1 MTVRRSYG
9 ISIQKNL
16 NGLPCGYSGLHKIFL
31 RGGTDFLAVAVRLK
45 RKSETV
51 MPEYLSPGVYVEE
64 YESGAVPMEG
74 VGTSTAGFIGLA
86 EKGDVIGKPQLVTS
100 FSDYVRI
107 FGGYLS
113 ETKFGDKRYLP
124 YAVEHFFINGGSRA
138 FVMRVCPA
146 DAKCAAT
153 KSDSALS
160 FTAKNPGEWGNRVK
174 VTVSPVSR
182 VKTQVYEVEGN
193 SATVRSID
201 GFNIGDIVEFADGK
215 TSVYNKITAIEEK
228 TITFENPVSPSII
241 DKSLVPTKFIK
252 SSEIDV
258 SVKYGDVKEDYLFVS
273 LNTESADYI
282 CSRMSRSELVT
293 VEVAAVKAAPK
304 PADNKDKKDAPAAPA
319 ASGIAAPFEAVG
331 GKGDA
336 MVLQLTG
343 GTDGNAAGIS
353 AGDYIGSDGGPG
365 KRTGIQ
371 AFIENAD
378 VSIMSVPGITIP
390 EVQMSLIAHCENMK
404 NRFAVL
410 DMPKDRK
417 KTDELLEYRDMFD
430 SSYAAFYHPWVQIFD
445 PLSKKNIIAP
455 PSGSVVGIYARTDN
469 SVGVH
474 KAPANEV
481 VRACTGLACSYNTAE
496 QDLLNPK
503 GVNLIRS
510 FPGRGIRVWGAR
522 TASSNA
528 TWKYVNVRRLFIYL
542 EESIRA
548 NTNWVVFEPNTEALW
563 GRVKRTVEMFLASTW
578 RSGALAGTS
587 PSEAFFVDIGRSTM
601 TQDDID
607 NGRLICVIGAAPV
620 KPAEFVIFRIGQYTS
635 ESNG

>member
-1 MTVRRSYG
+1 
-9 ISIQKNL
+9 
-16 NGLPCGYSGLHKIFL
+16 
-31 RGGTDFLAVAVRLK
+31 
-45 RKSETV
+45 

-64 YESGAVPMEG
+64 YESGSVPMEG
-74 VGTSTAGFIGLA
+74 VGTSTAGFVGLA

-113 ETKFGDKRYLP
+113 EAKYGDKRYLP

-153 KSDSALS
+153 KSDSILKFA
-160 FTAKNPGEWGNRVK
+160 AKNPGEWGNRIK

-182 VKTQVYEVEGN
+182 VKTQVYEVDGN
-193 SATVRSID
+193 SAVVRSTD
-201 GFNIGDIVEFADGK
+201 GFNIGDVVEFADGK
-215 TSVYNKITAIEEK
+215 SYVYNRITAIEEK
-228 TITFENPVSPSII
+228 TITFENPVNASIV
-241 DKSLVPTKFIK
+241 DKNLVPTKFIK

-293 VEVAAVKAAPK
+293 VEVG
-304 PADNKDKKDAPAAPA
+304 AAPA
-319 ASGIAAPFEAVG
+319 AKPAESKDKDKKEAQAPAVSGIAAPFEAVG

-336 MVLQLTG
+336 IILQLAG
-343 GTDGNAAGIS
+343 GTDGNINAVAAS
-353 AGDYIGSDGGPG
+353 DYIGSDGGPG

-371 AFIENAD
+371 AFIENSD
-378 VSIMSVPGITIP
+378 VSLMSVPGVTTP

-410 DMPKDRK
+410 DMPKDMK
-417 KTDELLEYRDMFD
+417 KTDELIEYRDMFD
-430 SSYAAFYHPWVQIFD
+430 SSYAAFYHPWIQVFD

-455 PSGSVVGIYARTDN
+455 PSGSILGVYARTDN
-469 SVGVH
+469 TVGVH

-481 VRACTGLACSYNTAE
+481 LRACTGLASSYNTAE

-503 GVNLIRS
+503 GINLIRS

-542 EESIRA
+542 EESIRN
-548 NTNWVVFEPNTEALW
+548 NTNWVVFEPNTEVLW
-563 GRVKRTVEMFLASTW
+563 SRVKRTVEMFLASTW
-578 RSGALAGTS
+578 RSGALAGSS
-587 PSEAFFVDIGRSTM
+587 PSEAFFVDIGKNTM

-607 NGRLICVIGAAPV
+607 NGRLVCVIGVAPV
-620 KPAEFVIFRIGQYTS
+620 KPAEFVVFKIGQYTS
-635 ESNG
+635 ESNV

>member
-1 MTVRRSYG
+1 
-9 ISIQKNL
+9 
-16 NGLPCGYSGLHKIFL
+16 
-31 RGGTDFLAVAVRLK
+31 
-45 RKSETV
+45 

-100 FSDYVRI
+100 FSDYMRI

-113 ETKFGDKRYLP
+113 ETKYGDKRYLP

-146 DAKCAAT
+146 DAKAAAT
-153 KSDSALS
+153 KSDSILS
-160 FTAKNPGEWGNRVK
+160 FTAKNPGEWGNRIK

-193 SATVRSID
+193 SAAVRSVD
-201 GFNIGDIVEFADGK
+201 GFNIGDVVEFADGK

-228 TITFENPVSPSII
+228 TITFENPVNPSII
-241 DKSLVPTKFIK
+241 DKNLVPTKFIK
-252 SSEIDV
+252 SCEIDV
-258 SVKYGDVKEDYLFVS
+258 SVKYGDAKEDYLFVS

-282 CSRMSRSELVT
+282 VSRMAKSELVT
-293 VEVAAVKAAPK
+293 VGVGEAK
-304 PADNKDKKDAPAAPA
+304 PAAKPAEAKDKKDAPAAPA
-319 ASGIAAPFEAVG
+319 AAGIAAPFEAVG

-336 MVLQLTG
+336 MIMQLSS
-343 GTDGNAAGIS
+343 GTDGSVAGIT
-353 AGDYIGSDGGPG
+353 AADYIGKDEGPG
-365 KRTGIQ
+365 RRTGIQ
-371 AFIENAD
+371 AFIENSD
-378 VSIMSVPGITIP
+378 VSLMAVPGVTIP
-390 EVQMSLIAHCENMK
+390 EVQMSLIAHCENLK
-404 NRFAVL
+404 SRFAVL

-430 SSYAAFYHPWVQIFD
+430 SNYAAMYHPWVQIFD

-455 PSGSVVGIYARTDN
+455 PSGSVLGIYARTDTA
-469 SVGVH
+469 VGVH

-481 VRACTGLACSYNTAE
+481 VRACTGLASSYNTAE

-522 TASSNA
+522 TVTSNA
-528 TWKYVNVRRLFIYL
+528 TWKYINVRRLFIFL

-563 GRVKRTVEMFLASTW
+563 GRVKRTIEMFLASVW

-587 PSEAFFVDIGRSTM
+587 PSEAFFVEIGRSTM

-607 NGRLICVIGAAPV
+607 NGRLICVIGVAPV

>member
-1 MTVRRSYG
+1 
-9 ISIQKNL
+9 
-16 NGLPCGYSGLHKIFL
+16 
-31 RGGTDFLAVAVRLK
+31 
-45 RKSETV
+45 

-64 YESGAVPMEG
+64 YESGSVPMEG
-74 VGTSTAGFIGLA
+74 VGTSTAGFVGLA

-113 ETKFGDKRYLP
+113 EAKYGDKRYLP

-153 KSDSALS
+153 KSDSILKFA
-160 FTAKNPGEWGNRVK
+160 AKNPGEWGNRIK

-182 VKTQVYEVEGN
+182 VKTQVYEVDGN
-193 SATVRSID
+193 SAVVRSTD
-201 GFNIGDIVEFADGK
+201 GFNIGDVVEFADGK
-215 TSVYNKITAIEEK
+215 SSVYNRITAIEEK
-228 TITFENPVSPSII
+228 TITFENPVNASIV
-241 DKSLVPTKFIK
+241 DKNLVPTKFIK

-293 VEVAAVKAAPK
+293 VEVG
-304 PADNKDKKDAPAAPA
+304 AAPA
-319 ASGIAAPFEAVG
+319 AKPAESKDKDKKEAQAPAVSGIAAPFEAVG

-336 MVLQLTG
+336 IILQLAG
-343 GTDGNAAGIS
+343 GTDGNINAVAAS
-353 AGDYIGSDGGPG
+353 DYIGSDGGPG

-371 AFIENAD
+371 AFIENSD
-378 VSIMSVPGITIP
+378 VSLMSVPGVTTP

-410 DMPKDRK
+410 DMPKNMK
-417 KTDELLEYRDMFD
+417 KTDELIEYRDMFD
-430 SSYAAFYHPWVQIFD
+430 SSYAAFYHPWIQVFD

-455 PSGSVVGIYARTDN
+455 PSGSILGVYARTDN
-469 SVGVH
+469 TVGVH

-481 VRACTGLACSYNTAE
+481 LRACTGLASSYNTAE

-503 GVNLIRS
+503 GINLIRS

-542 EESIRA
+542 EESIRN

-563 GRVKRTVEMFLASTW
+563 SRVKRTVEMFLASTW
-578 RSGALAGTS
+578 RSGALAGSS
-587 PSEAFFVDIGRSTM
+587 PSEAFFVDIGKNTM

-607 NGRLICVIGAAPV
+607 NGRLVCVIGVAPV
-620 KPAEFVIFRIGQYTS
+620 KPAEFVVFKIGQYTS
-635 ESNG
+635 ESNV

>member
-1 MTVRRSYG
+1 
-9 ISIQKNL
+9 
-16 NGLPCGYSGLHKIFL
+16 
-31 RGGTDFLAVAVRLK
+31 
-45 RKSETV
+45 

-86 EKGDVIGKPQLVTS
+86 EKGAVIGKPQLVTS
-100 FSDYVRI
+100 FADYTRI

-113 ETKFGDKRYLP
+113 ETKYGDKRYLP

-146 DAKCAAT
+146 DAKAATT
-153 KSDSALS
+153 KSDSILS
-160 FTAKNPGEWGNRVK
+160 FTAVNPGEWGNRIK

-193 SATVRSID
+193 SCTVRSVD
-201 GFNIGDIVEFADGK
+201 GFTIGDVVEFADGK
-215 TSVYNKITAIEEK
+215 TTVFNKIVAIEEK
-228 TITFENPVSPSII
+228 VITFENPVNASII
-241 DKSLVPTKFIK
+241 DKALVPTKFIK
-252 SSEIDV
+252 SCEIDV
-258 SVKYGDVKEDYLFVS
+258 SVKYGDVKEDYVFVS
-273 LNTESADYI
+273 LNTESPDYI
-282 CSRMSRSELVT
+282 VSRMAKSELVT
-293 VEVAAVKAAPK
+293 VEVGEAKAPAAPK
-304 PADNKDKKDAPAAPA
+304 AADAKDKKDAAPA
-319 ASGIAAPFEAVG
+319 PASTAGIAAPFEAVG

-336 MVLQLTG
+336 MIMVLSG
-343 GTDGNAAGIS
+343 GTDGNVAGIVAS
-353 AGDYIGSDGGPG
+353 DYIGKDEGPG

-371 AFIENAD
+371 AFIENTD
-378 VSIMSVPGITIP
+378 VSLMAVPGVTIP
-390 EVQMSLIAHCENMK
+390 EVQMSLIAHCENLK
-404 NRFAVL
+404 SRFAVL

-430 SSYAAFYHPWVQIFD
+430 SNYAAMYHPWIQIFD

-455 PSGSVVGIYARTDN
+455 PSGSVLGIYARTDTTI
-469 SVGVH
+469 GVH

-481 VRACTGLACSYNTAE
+481 VRACTGLASNYNTAE

-522 TASSNA
+522 TVTSNA
-528 TWKYVNVRRLFIYL
+528 TWKYINVRRLFIFL

-563 GRVKRTVEMFLASTW
+563 ARVKRTIEMFLSSVW

-587 PSEAFFVDIGRSTM
+587 PDQAFFVEIGRNTM

-607 NGRLICVIGAAPV
+607 NGRLICVIGVAPV

-635 ESNG
+635 DNG

>member
-1 MTVRRSYG
+1 
-9 ISIQKNL
+9 
-16 NGLPCGYSGLHKIFL
+16 
-31 RGGTDFLAVAVRLK
+31 
-45 RKSETV
+45 

-74 VGTSTAGFIGLA
+74 VGTSTAGFVGFA

-100 FSDYVRI
+100 FSDYIRI

-146 DAKCAAT
+146 DAKCAET
-153 KSDSALS
+153 KSDSVLS
-160 FTAKNPGEWGNRVK
+160 FTAKNPGEWGNRIK

-182 VKTQVYEVEGN
+182 VKTQVYEVNGN
-193 SATVRSID
+193 DAVVRNVD
-201 GFNIGDIVEFADGK
+201 GFTIGDVVEFADGK

-228 TITFENPVSPSII
+228 TITFENPVNPSIV
-241 DKSLVPTKFIK
+241 DKNLVPTKFIK

-282 CSRMSRSELVT
+282 KSRMAKSELVT
-293 VEVAAVKAAPK
+293 VEVGEIKAGAAAK
-304 PADNKDKKDAPAAPA
+304 PAGEGKDKKEAAPAPAAA
-319 ASGIAAPFEAVG
+319 IASPFEAVG

-336 MVLQLTG
+336 IILQLSG
-343 GTDGNAAGIS
+343 GTDGNVAGATAA
-353 AGDYIGSDGGPG
+353 DYIGKDEGPG

-371 AFIENAD
+371 AFIENSD
-378 VSIMSVPGITIP
+378 VSLMAVPGITIP
-390 EVQMSLIAHCENMK
+390 EVQMSLIAHCENLK
-404 NRFAVL
+404 SRFAVL

-430 SSYAAFYHPWVQIFD
+430 SNYAAFYHPWIQIFD

-455 PSGSVVGIYARTDN
+455 PSGSMLGIYARTDN
-469 SVGVH
+469 TVGVH

-481 VRACTGLACSYNTAE
+481 VRACTGLASSYNTAE

-503 GVNLIRS
+503 GINLIRS

-522 TASSNA
+522 TATSNA
-528 TWKYVNVRRLFIYL
+528 TWKYINVRRLFIYL

-563 GRVKRTVEMFLASTW
+563 GRVKRTIEMFLASTW

-587 PSEAFFVDIGRSTM
+587 PSEAFFVEIGRSTM

-607 NGRLICVIGAAPV
+607 NGRLICVIGVAPV
-620 KPAEFVIFRIGQYTS
+620 KPAEFVIFKIGQYTS

>member
-1 MTVRRSYG
+1 
-9 ISIQKNL
+9 
-16 NGLPCGYSGLHKIFL
+16 
-31 RGGTDFLAVAVRLK
+31 
-45 RKSETV
+45 

-86 EKGDVIGKPQLVTS
+86 EKGDVVGKPQLVTS
-100 FSDYVRI
+100 FSDYLRI

-113 ETKFGDKRYLP
+113 ETKYGDKRYLP

-146 DAKCAAT
+146 DAKAATT
-153 KSDSALS
+153 KSDSILS
-160 FTAKNPGEWGNRVK
+160 FTAKNPGEWGNRIK

-182 VKTQVYEVEGN
+182 VKTQVYEAEGN
-193 SATVRSID
+193 SATVRSVD
-201 GFNIGDIVEFADGK
+201 GFNIGDVVEFADGK

-228 TITFENPVSPSII
+228 TITFENPVNPAIV

-252 SSEIDV
+252 SCEIDV
-258 SVKYGDVKEDYLFVS
+258 SVKYGDAKEDYLFVS

-282 CSRMSRSELVT
+282 ESRMAKSELVT
-293 VEVAAVKAAPK
+293 VEVGAAKPAASAPK
-304 PADNKDKKDAPAAPA
+304 PADGKDKKDAPAAPA
-319 ASGIAAPFEAVG
+319 ATGIAAPFEAVG

-336 MVLQLTG
+336 MIMQLSG
-343 GTDGNAAGIS
+343 GTDGSVAGIT
-353 AGDYIGSDGGPG
+353 AADYIGKDEGPG

-371 AFIENAD
+371 AFIENSD
-378 VSIMSVPGITIP
+378 VSLMAVPGVTMP
-390 EVQMSLIAHCENMK
+390 EVQMSLIAHCENLK
-404 NRFAVL
+404 SRFAVL

-430 SSYAAFYHPWVQIFD
+430 SNYAAMYHPWVQIFD

-455 PSGSVVGIYARTDN
+455 PSGSVLGIYARTDTA
-469 SVGVH
+469 VGVH

-481 VRACTGLACSYNTAE
+481 VRACTGLASSYNTAE

-522 TASSNA
+522 TVTSNA
-528 TWKYVNVRRLFIYL
+528 TWKYINVRRLFIFL

-563 GRVKRTVEMFLASTW
+563 GRVKRTIEMFLASVW

-587 PSEAFFVDIGRSTM
+587 PSEAFFVEIGRSTM

-607 NGRLICVIGAAPV
+607 NGRLICVIGVAPV

>member
-1 MTVRRSYG
+1 
-9 ISIQKNL
+9 
-16 NGLPCGYSGLHKIFL
+16 
-31 RGGTDFLAVAVRLK
+31 
-45 RKSETV
+45 

-100 FSDYVRI
+100 FSDYMRI

-113 ETKFGDKRYLP
+113 ETKYGDKRYLP

-146 DAKCAAT
+146 DAKAAAT
-153 KSDSALS
+153 KSDSVLS
-160 FTAKNPGEWGNRVK
+160 FTAKNPGEWGNRIK

-193 SATVRSID
+193 SATVRSVD
-201 GFNIGDIVEFADGK
+201 GFNIGDVVEFADGK

-228 TITFENPVSPSII
+228 TITFENPVNPSII
-241 DKSLVPTKFIK
+241 DKNLVPTKFVK
-252 SSEIDV
+252 SCEIDV
-258 SVKYGDVKEDYLFVS
+258 SVKYGDAKEDYLFVS

-282 CSRMSRSELVT
+282 VSRMAKSELVT
-293 VEVAAVKAAPK
+293 VGVGEAKPAAK
-304 PADNKDKKDAPAAPA
+304 PADAKDKKDAPAAPA
-319 ASGIAAPFEAVG
+319 AAGIAAPFEAVG

-336 MVLQLTG
+336 MIMQLSG
-343 GTDGNAAGIS
+343 GTDGNVAGVTAA
-353 AGDYIGSDGGPG
+353 DYIGKDEGPG
-365 KRTGIQ
+365 RRTGIQ
-371 AFIENAD
+371 AFIENSD
-378 VSIMSVPGITIP
+378 VSLMAVPGVTIP
-390 EVQMSLIAHCENMK
+390 EVQMSLIAHCENLK
-404 NRFAVL
+404 SRFAVL

-430 SSYAAFYHPWVQIFD
+430 SNYAAMYHPWVQIFD

-455 PSGSVVGIYARTDN
+455 PSGSVLGIYARTDTA
-469 SVGVH
+469 VGVH

-481 VRACTGLACSYNTAE
+481 VRACTGLASSYNTAE

-522 TASSNA
+522 TVTSNA
-528 TWKYVNVRRLFIYL
+528 TWKYINVRRLFIFL

-563 GRVKRTVEMFLASTW
+563 GRVKRTIEMFLASVW

-587 PSEAFFVDIGRSTM
+587 PSEAFFVEIGRSTM

-607 NGRLICVIGAAPV
+607 NGRLICVIGVAPV

>member
-1 MTVRRSYG
+1 
-9 ISIQKNL
+9 
-16 NGLPCGYSGLHKIFL
+16 
-31 RGGTDFLAVAVRLK
+31 
-45 RKSETV
+45 

-74 VGTSTAGFIGLA
+74 VGTSTAGFVGLA

-100 FSDYVRI
+100 FSDYMRI

-113 ETKFGDKRYLP
+113 ETKFGDKRFLP

-146 DAKCAAT
+146 DAKAAAT
-153 KSDSALS
+153 KSDSILS
-160 FTAKNPGEWGNRVK
+160 FTARNPGEWGNRIK

-182 VKTQVYEVEGN
+182 VKTQVYEVNGN
-193 SATVRSID
+193 DAVVRSVD
-201 GFNIGDIVEFADGK
+201 GFNIGDVVEFADGK

-228 TITFENPVSPSII
+228 TVTFENPVNASIV
-241 DKSLVPTKFIK
+241 DKALVPTKFMK
-252 SSEIDV
+252 SCEIDV

-273 LNTESADYI
+273 LNTESPEYI
-282 CSRMSRSELVT
+282 ISRMAKSELVT
-293 VEVAAVKAAPK
+293 VEVSAAK
-304 PADNKDKKDAPAAPA
+304 PAAKPVDAKDKKEGAPAAAPA
-319 ASGIAAPFEAVG
+319 AAIAAPFEAVG

-336 MVLQLTG
+336 MIMQLSG
-343 GTDGNAAGIS
+343 GTDGNVAGIS
-353 AGDYIGSDGGPG
+353 ASEYIGTDGGPG
-365 KRTGIQ
+365 KRSGIQ
-371 AFIENAD
+371 AFIENSD
-378 VSIMSVPGITIP
+378 VSLMSVPGITIP
-390 EVQMSLIAHCENMK
+390 EVQMSLIAHCENLK
-404 NRFAVL
+404 SRFAVL
-410 DMPKDRK
+410 DMPKDKK
-417 KTDELLEYRDMFD
+417 KTDELVEYRDMFD
-430 SSYAAFYHPWVQIFD
+430 TQYAAFYHPWIQIFD

-455 PSGSVVGIYARTDN
+455 PSGSILGVYARTDN
-469 SVGVH
+469 TIGVH

-481 VRACTGLACSYNTAE
+481 VRACTGLASTYNTAE

-503 GVNLIRS
+503 GINLIRS

-528 TWKYVNVRRLFIYL
+528 TWKYINVRRLFIYL

-563 GRVKRTVEMFLASTW
+563 GRVKRTIEMFLASTW

-587 PSEAFFVDIGRSTM
+587 PSEAFFVEIGRSTM

-607 NGRLICVIGAAPV
+607 NGRLICVIGVAPV

>member
-1 MTVRRSYG
+1 
-9 ISIQKNL
+9 
-16 NGLPCGYSGLHKIFL
+16 
-31 RGGTDFLAVAVRLK
+31 
-45 RKSETV
+45 

-64 YESGAVPMEG
+64 YESGAVHMEG

-100 FSDYVRI
+100 FSDYMRI

-113 ETKFGDKRYLP
+113 ETKYGDKRYLP

-146 DAKCAAT
+146 DAKAAAT
-153 KSDSALS
+153 KSDSILS
-160 FTAKNPGEWGNRVK
+160 FTAKNPGEWGNRIK

-193 SATVRSID
+193 SAAVRSVD
-201 GFNIGDIVEFADGK
+201 GFNIGDVVEFADGK

-228 TITFENPVSPSII
+228 TITFENPVNPSII
-241 DKSLVPTKFIK
+241 DKNLVPTKFIK
-252 SSEIDV
+252 SCEIDV
-258 SVKYGDVKEDYLFVS
+258 SVKYGDAKEDYLFVS

-282 CSRMSRSELVT
+282 VSRMAKSELVT
-293 VEVAAVKAAPK
+293 VGVGEAK
-304 PADNKDKKDAPAAPA
+304 PAAKPAEAKDKKDAPAAPA
-319 ASGIAAPFEAVG
+319 AAGIAAPFEAVG

-336 MVLQLTG
+336 MIMQLSG
-343 GTDGNAAGIS
+343 GTDGSVAGIT
-353 AGDYIGSDGGPG
+353 AADYIGKDEGPG
-365 KRTGIQ
+365 RRTGIQ
-371 AFIENAD
+371 AFIENSD
-378 VSIMSVPGITIP
+378 VSLMAVPGVTIP
-390 EVQMSLIAHCENMK
+390 EVQMSLIAHCENLK
-404 NRFAVL
+404 SRFAVL

-430 SSYAAFYHPWVQIFD
+430 SNYAAMYHPWVQIFD

-455 PSGSVVGIYARTDN
+455 PSGSVLGIYARTDTA
-469 SVGVH
+469 VGVH

-481 VRACTGLACSYNTAE
+481 VRACTGLASSYNTAE

-522 TASSNA
+522 TVTSNA
-528 TWKYVNVRRLFIYL
+528 TWKYINVRRLFIFL

-563 GRVKRTVEMFLASTW
+563 GRVKRTIEMFLASVW

-587 PSEAFFVDIGRSTM
+587 PSEAFFVEIGRSTM

-607 NGRLICVIGAAPV
+607 NGRLICVIGVAPV

>member
-1 MTVRRSYG
+1 
-9 ISIQKNL
+9 
-16 NGLPCGYSGLHKIFL
+16 
-31 RGGTDFLAVAVRLK
+31 
-45 RKSETV
+45 

-74 VGTSTAGFIGLA
+74 VGTSTAGFVGLA

-146 DAKCAAT
+146 DAKAAAT
-153 KSDSALS
+153 KSDSILS
-160 FTAKNPGEWGNRVK
+160 FTAKNPGEWGNRIK

-182 VKTQVYEVEGN
+182 VKTQVYEVNGN
-193 SATVRSID
+193 DAVVRSVD
-201 GFNIGDIVEFADGK
+201 GFNIGDVVEFADGK

-228 TITFENPVSPSII
+228 TVTFENPVNASIV
-241 DKSLVPTKFIK
+241 DKALVPTKFMK
-252 SSEIDV
+252 SCEIDV
-258 SVKYGDVKEDYLFVS
+258 SVKYGDAKEDYLFVS
-273 LNTESADYI
+273 LNTESPEYI
-282 CSRMSRSELVT
+282 ISRMAKSELVT
-293 VEVAAVKAAPK
+293 VEVSQAK
-304 PADNKDKKDAPAAPA
+304 PAAAKPVDAKDKKEGAPAPA
-319 ASGIAAPFEAVG
+319 SAAVIAAPFEAVG

-336 MVLQLTG
+336 MIMQLTG
-343 GTDGNAAGIS
+343 GTDGNIAGITAS
-353 AGDYIGSDGGPG
+353 EYIGTDGGPG
-365 KRTGIQ
+365 KRSGIQ
-371 AFIENAD
+371 AFIENSD

-390 EVQMSLIAHCENMK
+390 EVQMSLIAHCENLK
-404 NRFAVL
+404 SRFAVL
-410 DMPKDRK
+410 DMPKDKK
-417 KTDELLEYRDMFD
+417 KTDELIEYRDMFD
-430 SSYAAFYHPWVQIFD
+430 SHYAAFYHPWIQIFD

-455 PSGSVVGIYARTDN
+455 PSGSMVGIYARTDN
-469 SVGVH
+469 TYGVH

-481 VRACTGLACSYNTAE
+481 VRACTGLASTYNTAE
-496 QDLLNPK
+496 QDLLNPR
-503 GVNLIRS
+503 GINLIRS

-522 TASSNA
+522 TATSNA
-528 TWKYVNVRRLFIYL
+528 TWKYINVRRLFIYL

-563 GRVKRTVEMFLASTW
+563 GRVKRTIEMFLASTW
-578 RSGALAGTS
+578 RSGALAGSS
-587 PSEAFFVDIGRSTM
+587 PSEAFFVEIGRSTM

-607 NGRLICVIGAAPV
+607 NGRLICVIGVAPV
-620 KPAEFVIFRIGQYTS
+620 KPAEFVIFKIGQYTS

>member
-1 MTVRRSYG
+1 
-9 ISIQKNL
+9 
-16 NGLPCGYSGLHKIFL
+16 
-31 RGGTDFLAVAVRLK
+31 
-45 RKSETV
+45 

-100 FSDYVRI
+100 FSDYMRI

-113 ETKFGDKRYLP
+113 ETKYGDKRYLP

-146 DAKCAAT
+146 DAKAAAT
-153 KSDSALS
+153 KSDSILS
-160 FTAKNPGEWGNRVK
+160 FTAKNPGEWGNRIK

-193 SATVRSID
+193 SAAVRSVD
-201 GFNIGDIVEFADGK
+201 GFNIGDVVEFADGK

-228 TITFENPVSPSII
+228 TITFENPVNPSII
-241 DKSLVPTKFIK
+241 DKNLVPTKFIK
-252 SSEIDV
+252 SCEIDV
-258 SVKYGDVKEDYLFVS
+258 SVKYGDAKEDYLFVS

-282 CSRMSRSELVT
+282 VSRMAKSELVT
-293 VEVAAVKAAPK
+293 VEVGEAKPAAK
-304 PADNKDKKDAPAAPA
+304 PADAKDKKDAPAAPA
-319 ASGIAAPFEAVG
+319 AAGIAAPFEAVG

-336 MVLQLTG
+336 MIMQLSG
-343 GTDGNAAGIS
+343 GTDGIVAGIT
-353 AGDYIGSDGGPG
+353 AADYIGKDEGPG
-365 KRTGIQ
+365 RRTGIQ
-371 AFIENAD
+371 AFIENSD
-378 VSIMSVPGITIP
+378 VSLMAVPGVTIP
-390 EVQMSLIAHCENMK
+390 EVQMSLIAHCENLK
-404 NRFAVL
+404 SRFAVL

-430 SSYAAFYHPWVQIFD
+430 SNYAAMYHPWVQIFD

-455 PSGSVVGIYARTDN
+455 PSGSVLGIYARTDTA
-469 SVGVH
+469 VGVH

-481 VRACTGLACSYNTAE
+481 VRACTGLASSYNTAE

-522 TASSNA
+522 TVTSNA
-528 TWKYVNVRRLFIYL
+528 TWKYINVRRLFIFL

-563 GRVKRTVEMFLASTW
+563 GRVKRTIEMFLASVW

-587 PSEAFFVDIGRSTM
+587 PSEAFFVEIGRSTM

-607 NGRLICVIGAAPV
+607 NGRLICVIGVAPV

>member
-1 MTVRRSYG
+1 
-9 ISIQKNL
+9 
-16 NGLPCGYSGLHKIFL
+16 
-31 RGGTDFLAVAVRLK
+31 
-45 RKSETV
+45 

-100 FSDYVRI
+100 FSDYMRI

-113 ETKFGDKRYLP
+113 ETKYGDKRYLP

-146 DAKCAAT
+146 DAKAAAT
-153 KSDSALS
+153 KSDSVLS
-160 FTAKNPGEWGNRVK
+160 FTAKNPGEWGNRIK

-193 SATVRSID
+193 SATVRSVD
-201 GFNIGDIVEFADGK
+201 GFNIGDVVEFADGK

-228 TITFENPVSPSII
+228 TITFENPVNPSII
-241 DKSLVPTKFIK
+241 DKNLVPTKFVK
-252 SSEIDV
+252 SCEIDV
-258 SVKYGDVKEDYLFVS
+258 SVKYGDAKEDYLFVS

-282 CSRMSRSELVT
+282 VSRMAKSELVT
-293 VEVAAVKAAPK
+293 VVVGETKPAAK
-304 PADNKDKKDAPAAPA
+304 PADAKDKKDAPAAPA
-319 ASGIAAPFEAVG
+319 AAGIAAPFEAVG

-336 MVLQLTG
+336 MIMQLSG
-343 GTDGNAAGIS
+343 GTDGNVAGVTAA
-353 AGDYIGSDGGPG
+353 DYIGKDEGPG
-365 KRTGIQ
+365 RRTGIQ
-371 AFIENAD
+371 AFIENSD
-378 VSIMSVPGITIP
+378 VSLMAVPGVTIP
-390 EVQMSLIAHCENMK
+390 EVQMSLIAHCENLK
-404 NRFAVL
+404 SRFAVL

-430 SSYAAFYHPWVQIFD
+430 SNYAAMYHPWVQIFD

-455 PSGSVVGIYARTDN
+455 PSGSVLGIYARTDTA
-469 SVGVH
+469 VGVH

-481 VRACTGLACSYNTAE
+481 VRACTGLASSYNTAE

-522 TASSNA
+522 TVTSNA
-528 TWKYVNVRRLFIYL
+528 TWKYINVRRLFIFL

-563 GRVKRTVEMFLASTW
+563 GRVKRTIEMFLASVW

-587 PSEAFFVDIGRSTM
+587 PSEAFFVEIGRSTM

-607 NGRLICVIGAAPV
+607 NGRLICVIGVAPV

>member
-1 MTVRRSYG
+1 
-9 ISIQKNL
+9 
-16 NGLPCGYSGLHKIFL
+16 
-31 RGGTDFLAVAVRLK
+31 
-45 RKSETV
+45 

-74 VGTSTAGFIGLA
+74 VGTSTAGFVGFA

-100 FSDYVRI
+100 FSDYIRI

-153 KSDSALS
+153 KSDSILS
-160 FTAKNPGEWGNRVK
+160 FTAKNPGEWGNRIK

-182 VKTQVYEVEGN
+182 VKTQVYEVNGN
-193 SATVRSID
+193 DAVVRSVD
-201 GFNIGDIVEFADGK
+201 GFTIGDVVEFADGK
-215 TSVYNKITAIEEK
+215 SSVYNKITAIEEK
-228 TITFENPVSPSII
+228 TITFENPVNPSIV
-241 DKSLVPTKFIK
+241 DKNLVPTKFIK

-282 CSRMSRSELVT
+282 ISRMSKSELVT
-293 VEVAAVKAAPK
+293 VAIGEIKAAAK
-304 PADNKDKKDAPAAPA
+304 PAVESKDKKEGAPAPA
-319 ASGIAAPFEAVG
+319 SAAGIASPFEAVG

-336 MVLQLTG
+336 IILQLSG
-343 GTDGNAAGIS
+343 GTDGNVAGATAA
-353 AGDYIGSDGGPG
+353 DYIGKDEGPG

-371 AFIENAD
+371 AFIENSD
-378 VSIMSVPGITIP
+378 VSLMSVPGVTMP
-390 EVQMSLIAHCENMK
+390 EVQMSLIAHCENLK
-404 NRFAVL
+404 SRFAVL

-430 SSYAAFYHPWVQIFD
+430 SNYAAFYHPWIQIFD

-455 PSGSVVGIYARTDN
+455 PSGSMLGIYARTDN
-469 SVGVH
+469 TIGVH

-481 VRACTGLACSYNTAE
+481 VRACTGLASSYNTAE

-522 TASSNA
+522 TATSNA
-528 TWKYVNVRRLFIYL
+528 TWKYINVRRLFIYL

-563 GRVKRTVEMFLASTW
+563 GRVKRTIEMFLASTW

-587 PSEAFFVDIGRSTM
+587 PSEAFFVEIGRSTM

-607 NGRLICVIGAAPV
+607 NGRLICVIGVAPV
-620 KPAEFVIFRIGQYTS
+620 KPAEFVIFKIGQYTS

>member
-1 MTVRRSYG
+1 
-9 ISIQKNL
+9 
-16 NGLPCGYSGLHKIFL
+16 
-31 RGGTDFLAVAVRLK
+31 
-45 RKSETV
+45 

-100 FSDYVRI
+100 FSDYMRI

-113 ETKFGDKRYLP
+113 ETKYGDKRYLP

-146 DAKCAAT
+146 DAKAAAT
-153 KSDSALS
+153 KSDSILS
-160 FTAKNPGEWGNRVK
+160 FTAKNPGEWGNRIK

-193 SATVRSID
+193 SAAVRSVD
-201 GFNIGDIVEFADGK
+201 GFNIGDVVEFADGK

-228 TITFENPVSPSII
+228 TITFENPVNPSII
-241 DKSLVPTKFIK
+241 AKNLVPTKFIK
-252 SSEIDV
+252 SCEIDV
-258 SVKYGDVKEDYLFVS
+258 SVKYGDAKEDYLFVS

-282 CSRMSRSELVT
+282 VSRMAKSELVT
-293 VEVAAVKAAPK
+293 VEVGEAKPAAK
-304 PADNKDKKDAPAAPA
+304 PADAKDKKDAPAAPA
-319 ASGIAAPFEAVG
+319 AAGIAAPFEAVG

-336 MVLQLTG
+336 MIMQLSG
-343 GTDGNAAGIS
+343 GTDGSVAGIT
-353 AGDYIGSDGGPG
+353 AADYIGKDEGPG
-365 KRTGIQ
+365 RRTGIQ
-371 AFIENAD
+371 AFIENSD
-378 VSIMSVPGITIP
+378 VSLMAVPGVTIP
-390 EVQMSLIAHCENMK
+390 EVQMSLIAHCENLK
-404 NRFAVL
+404 SRFAVL

-430 SSYAAFYHPWVQIFD
+430 SNYAAMYHPWVQIFD

-455 PSGSVVGIYARTDN
+455 PSGSVLGIYARTDTA
-469 SVGVH
+469 VGVH

-481 VRACTGLACSYNTAE
+481 VRACTGLASSYNTAE

-522 TASSNA
+522 TVTSNA
-528 TWKYVNVRRLFIYL
+528 TWKYINVRRLFIFL

-563 GRVKRTVEMFLASTW
+563 GRVKRTIEMFLASVW

-587 PSEAFFVDIGRSTM
+587 PSEAFFVEIGRSTM

-607 NGRLICVIGAAPV
+607 NGRLICVIGVAPV

>member
-1 MTVRRSYG
+1 
-9 ISIQKNL
+9 
-16 NGLPCGYSGLHKIFL
+16 
-31 RGGTDFLAVAVRLK
+31 
-45 RKSETV
+45 

-100 FSDYVRI
+100 FSDYLRI

-138 FVMRVCPA
+138 FIMRVCPA

-153 KSDSALS
+153 KSDSILS
-160 FTAKNPGEWGNRVK
+160 FTAKNPGEWGNRIK

-182 VKTQVYEVEGN
+182 VKTQVYEVNGN
-193 SATVRSID
+193 DAIVRSVD
-201 GFNIGDIVEFADGK
+201 GFTIGDVVEFADGK
-215 TSVYNKITAIEEK
+215 TTVYNKITAIEEK
-228 TITFENPVSPSII
+228 TITFENPVNPSIV

-258 SVKYGDVKEDYLFVS
+258 SVKYGEAKEDYLFVS

-282 CSRMSRSELVT
+282 ESRMSKSELVT
-293 VEVAAVKAAPK
+293 VAVGEIKAAK
-304 PADNKDKKDAPAAPA
+304 AAEGKDKKDAAPA
-319 ASGIAAPFEAVG
+319 PASIASPFEAVG

-336 MVLQLTG
+336 IILQLTG
-343 GTDGNAAGIS
+343 GTDGNVAGVSAAE
-353 AGDYIGSDGGPG
+353 YIGTDEGPG
-365 KRTGIQ
+365 KRSGIQ
-371 AFIENAD
+371 AFIENSD
-378 VSIMSVPGITIP
+378 VSLRAVPGITIP
-390 EVQMSLIAHCENMK
+390 EVQMSLIAHCENLK
-404 NRFAVL
+404 SRFAVL

-417 KTDELLEYRDMFD
+417 KTDELLEYRNMFD
-430 SSYAAFYHPWVQIFD
+430 SNYAAFYHPWIQIFD

-455 PSGSVVGIYARTDN
+455 PSGSMVGIYARTDN
-469 SVGVH
+469 TIGVH

-481 VRACTGLACSYNTAE
+481 VRACTGLASSYNTAE

-522 TASSNA
+522 TATSNA
-528 TWKYVNVRRLFIYL
+528 TWKYINVRRLFIYL

-563 GRVKRTVEMFLASTW
+563 GRVKRTIEMFLASTW

-587 PSEAFFVDIGRSTM
+587 PSEAFFVEIGRSTM

-607 NGRLICVIGAAPV
+607 NGRLICVIGVAPV
-620 KPAEFVIFRIGQYTS
+620 KPAEFVIFKIGQYTS

>member
-1 MTVRRSYG
+1 
-9 ISIQKNL
+9 
-16 NGLPCGYSGLHKIFL
+16 
-31 RGGTDFLAVAVRLK
+31 
-45 RKSETV
+45 

-64 YESGAVPMEG
+64 YESGSVPMEG
-74 VGTSTAGFIGLA
+74 VGTSTAGFVGLA

-113 ETKFGDKRYLP
+113 EAKYGDKRYLP

-153 KSDSALS
+153 KSDSILKFA
-160 FTAKNPGEWGNRVK
+160 AKNPGEWGNRIK

-193 SATVRSID
+193 SAVVRSTD
-201 GFNIGDIVEFADGK
+201 GFNIGDVVEFADGK
-215 TSVYNKITAIEEK
+215 SSVYNRITAIEEK
-228 TITFENPVSPSII
+228 TITFENPVNASIV
-241 DKSLVPTKFIK
+241 DKNLVPTKFIK

-258 SVKYGDVKEDYLFVS
+258 SVKYGDMKEDYLFVS

-293 VEVAAVKAAPK
+293 VALGAAPAAK
-304 PADNKDKKDAPAAPA
+304 PAAESKDKDKKDAAPA
-319 ASGIAAPFEAVG
+319 VSAIAAPFEAVG

-336 MVLQLTG
+336 IILQLAG
-343 GTDGNAAGIS
+343 GTDGSINSVAAS
-353 AGDYIGSDGGPG
+353 DYIGTDGGPG

-371 AFIENAD
+371 AFIENSD
-378 VSIMSVPGITIP
+378 VSLMSVPGVTTP

-410 DMPKDRK
+410 DMPKDMK
-417 KTDELLEYRDMFD
+417 KTDELIEYRDMFD
-430 SSYAAFYHPWVQIFD
+430 SSYAAFYHPWIQVFD

-455 PSGSVVGIYARTDN
+455 PSGSILGVYARTDN
-469 SVGVH
+469 TVGVH

-481 VRACTGLACSYNTAE
+481 LRACTGLASSYNTAE

-503 GVNLIRS
+503 GINLIRS

-542 EESIRA
+542 EESIRN

-563 GRVKRTVEMFLASTW
+563 SRVKRTVEMFLASTW
-578 RSGALAGTS
+578 RSGALAGSS
-587 PSEAFFVDIGRSTM
+587 PSEAFFVDIGKNTM

-607 NGRLICVIGAAPV
+607 NGRLVCVIGVAPV
-620 KPAEFVIFRIGQYTS
+620 KPAEFVVFKIGQYTS
-635 ESNG
+635 ESNV

>member
-1 MTVRRSYG
+1 
-9 ISIQKNL
+9 
-16 NGLPCGYSGLHKIFL
+16 
-31 RGGTDFLAVAVRLK
+31 
-45 RKSETV
+45 

-74 VGTSTAGFIGLA
+74 VGTSTAGFVGLA

-146 DAKCAAT
+146 DAKAAST
-153 KSDSALS
+153 KSDSILS
-160 FTAKNPGEWGNRVK
+160 FTAKNPGEWGNRIK

-182 VKTQVYEVEGN
+182 VKTQVYEVNGN
-193 SATVRSID
+193 DAVVRSID
-201 GFNIGDIVEFADGK
+201 GFNIGDVVEFADGK

-228 TITFENPVSPSII
+228 TVTFENPVNASIV
-241 DKSLVPTKFIK
+241 DKALVPTKFMK
-252 SSEIDV
+252 SCEIDV
-258 SVKYGDVKEDYLFVS
+258 SVKYGDAKEDYLFVS
-273 LNTESADYI
+273 LNTESPEYI
-282 CSRMSRSELVT
+282 ISRMAKSELVT
-293 VEVAAVKAAPK
+293 VEVSQAKAAAPK
-304 PADNKDKKDAPAAPA
+304 PVDAKDKKEGAPAPAPAAA
-319 ASGIAAPFEAVG
+319 IAAPFEAVG

-336 MVLQLTG
+336 MIMQLSG
-343 GTDGNAAGIS
+343 GTDGNIASITAS
-353 AGDYIGSDGGPG
+353 EYIGTDGGPG
-365 KRTGIQ
+365 KRSGIQ
-371 AFIENAD
+371 AFIENSD

-390 EVQMSLIAHCENMK
+390 EVQMSLIAHCENLK
-404 NRFAVL
+404 SRFAVL
-410 DMPKDRK
+410 DMPKDKK
-417 KTDELLEYRDMFD
+417 KTDELIEYRDMFD
-430 SSYAAFYHPWVQIFD
+430 SHYAAFYHPWIQIFD

-455 PSGSVVGIYARTDN
+455 PSGSMVGIYARTDTTY
-469 SVGVH
+469 GVH

-481 VRACTGLACSYNTAE
+481 VRACTGLASTYNTAE
-496 QDLLNPK
+496 QDLLNPR
-503 GVNLIRS
+503 GINLIRS

-522 TASSNA
+522 TATSNA
-528 TWKYVNVRRLFIYL
+528 TWKYINVRRLFIYL

-563 GRVKRTVEMFLASTW
+563 ARVKRTIEMFLASTW

-587 PSEAFFVDIGRSTM
+587 PSEAFFVEIGRSTM

-607 NGRLICVIGAAPV
+607 NGRLICVIGVAPV

>member
-1 MTVRRSYG
+1 
-9 ISIQKNL
+9 
-16 NGLPCGYSGLHKIFL
+16 
-31 RGGTDFLAVAVRLK
+31 
-45 RKSETV
+45 

-100 FSDYVRI
+100 FSDYMRI

-113 ETKFGDKRYLP
+113 ETRFGDKRFLP

-138 FVMRVCPA
+138 FVMRVCPS

-153 KSDSALS
+153 RSDSILS
-160 FTAKNPGEWGNRVK
+160 FTAKNPGEWGNRIK

-182 VKTQVYEVEGN
+182 VKTQVYEVNGN
-193 SATVRSID
+193 DAVVRSTD
-201 GFNIGDIVEFADGK
+201 GFTIGDVVEFADGRA
-215 TSVYNKITAIEEK
+215 SVYNKITAIEEK
-228 TITFENPVSPSII
+228 TITFENPVNPAII
-241 DKSLVPTKFIK
+241 DKNLVPTKFIK

-258 SVKYGDVKEDYLFVS
+258 SVKFGDVKEDYLFVS

-282 CSRMSRSELVT
+282 ESRMSRSELVT
-293 VEVAAVKAAPK
+293 VAVSEAKAAPR
-304 PADNKDKKDAPAAPA
+304 PAEPKDKDKKEGTPAPAPAA
-319 ASGIAAPFEAVG
+319 GIASPFEAVG

-336 MVLQLTG
+336 IILQLTG
-343 GTDGNAAGIS
+343 GTDGNIAGIS
-353 AGDYIGSDGGPG
+353 AAEYIGTDEGPG
-365 KRTGIQ
+365 RRSGIQ
-371 AFIENAD
+371 AFVENSD
-378 VSIMSVPGITIP
+378 VSLMSVPGITIP
-390 EVQMSLIAHCENMK
+390 EVQMSLIAHCENLK
-404 NRFAVL
+404 SRFAVL

-430 SSYAAFYHPWVQIFD
+430 SNYAAFYHPWIQIFD

-455 PSGSVVGIYARTDN
+455 PSGSMVGIYARTDN
-469 SVGVH
+469 AVGVH

-481 VRACTGLACSYNTAE
+481 VRACTGLASSYNTAE

-522 TASSNA
+522 TATSNA
-528 TWKYVNVRRLFIYL
+528 TWKYINVRRLFIYL

-563 GRVKRTVEMFLASTW
+563 GRVKRTIEMFLASTW

-587 PSEAFFVDIGRSTM
+587 PSEAFFVEIGRSTM

-607 NGRLICVIGAAPV
+607 NGRLICVIGVAPV
-620 KPAEFVIFRIGQYTS
+620 KPAEFVIFKIGQYTS